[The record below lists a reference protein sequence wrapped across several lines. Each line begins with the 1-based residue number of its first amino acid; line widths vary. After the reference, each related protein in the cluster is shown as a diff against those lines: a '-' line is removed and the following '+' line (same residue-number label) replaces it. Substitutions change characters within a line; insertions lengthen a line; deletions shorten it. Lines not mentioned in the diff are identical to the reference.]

1 MERRIIYGLCMTF
14 CMLYAVYAKCV
25 ENIFI
30 LFFLYFLSLTLVWT
44 LSFCCCCC
52 GWNGVLNGSL
62 APFCFLFIV
71 FFFFYFL
78 WPECSFCQLDWNRVV
93 CAWTKNQHV
102 YTIRQTTIH
111 WLISSCVYHFYY
123 IQRVFSCFLFHL
135 FLFRC
140 RTAWVVTE
148 LRLQRTFELLSN
160 SANESQRKNNL
171 MKAFN
176 YQT

>member
-1 MERRIIYGLCMTF
+1 MRRKHIYIVFPLFSLSHSC
-14 CMLYAVYAKCV
+14 L
-25 ENIFI
+25 NSFI
-30 LFFLYFLSLTLVWT
+30 LLLLLWLEWRIEWLSSSLLFFIYRFFFL
-44 LSFCCCCC
+44 
-52 GWNGVLNGSL
+52 
-62 APFCFLFIV
+62 LFSVARMFI
-71 FFFFYFL
+71 F
-78 WPECSFCQLDWNRVV
+78 QLDWNRVV

-176 YQT
+176 YQTWQIH